1 MIPIEGETLLEFYT
15 RIITERA
22 SKIKKIS
29 NVVVA
34 LAYFSKEPFVS

>member
-22 SKIKKIS
+22 SKIKNIS
-29 NVVVA
+29 NDVVA
-34 LAYFSKEPFVS
+34 HAYFSKEPFVS